1 MVNSTLAKTEQNSR
15 RVLSSLPRNY
25 TKMKQVNLEIS
36 FPASDTS

>member
-25 TKMKQVNLEIS
+25 TKNLEIP
-36 FPASDTS
+36 FPTSDTS